1 MSKLKSSPRL
11 RFTGAAILLSALLF
25 LVPAVKDGNEQL
37 YLLALLVPCGMLLV
51 GTATSLLR
59 SSSSSR

>member
-37 YLLALLVPCGMLLV
+37 YLLALLFLL
-51 GTATSLLR
+51 
-59 SSSSSR
+59 